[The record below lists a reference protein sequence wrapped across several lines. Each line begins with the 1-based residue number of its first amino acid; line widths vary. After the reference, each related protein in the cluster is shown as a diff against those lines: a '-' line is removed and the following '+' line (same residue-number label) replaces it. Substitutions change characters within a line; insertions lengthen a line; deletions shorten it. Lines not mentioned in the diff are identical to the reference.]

1 MSMDHANEL
10 IEQQKEALSTDVE
23 NLKSDAEALKKT
35 LADLKV
41 KLYGK
46 FGNSINLEEDED

>member
-1 MSMDHANEL
+1 MDHANEL
-10 IEQQKEALSTDVE
+10 IEQQKEALGTDIE